1 METPVIVVHEDALRR
16 IVADAVEAAVQNALP
31 ELIRRATR
39 KPWLTRDEILELTGW
54 SVRTL
59 AYLRQE
65 RKIAFTQEGRKI
77 LYETASL
84 ERLLDA
90 GYVPAKRGPRKHG
103 RRGV

>member
-1 METPVIVVHEDALRR
+1 MQEPIIVAHEGALRR
-16 IVADAVEAAVQNALP
+16 LINEAVEDAVQHSLP
-31 ELIRRATR
+31 ELLRRATR
-39 KPWLTRDEILELTGW
+39 KPWMTREEVLELTGW

-65 RKIAFTQEGRKI
+65 RKIAFSQEGRKI

-90 GYVPAKRGPRKHG
+90 GYVPA
-103 RRGV
+103 RRSPKKPQRQTA